1 MCDPSSCFRV
11 IFRMFYSV
19 VECTESIPL
28 LSSFLRKQ
36 TSRSSDPC
44 QTDGDTSMVST
55 TVSGAT
61 TLPGPQSLQPA
72 GLPVSNVGGVC
83 ERAMEKRERKISQS
97 SDTIERPWDGVPNQ
111 EPHYFTFEVSWEV
124 ANKGT
129 SYTRFLTVPFC
140 WTERDGAFYI
150 PPPNLLFNL
159 VQKSKLY
166 CTPRKELSS
175 FILITF

>member
-36 TSRSSDPC
+36 TSGISDPS

-72 GLPVSNVGGVC
+72 GLPVSNIGGVC
-83 ERAMEKRERKISQS
+83 KRAMEKRERKISQS

-129 SYTRFLTVPFC
+129 SYTRFLTVLFLLDK
-140 WTERDGAFYI
+140 TGLGAFYI
-150 PPPNLLFNL
+150 PPLTGCLIWSKNQSYIAPLA
-159 VQKSKLY
+159 KSY
-166 CTPRKELSS
+166 RISCC
-175 FILITF
+175 